1 MMRSLFTFLLAVS
14 AVAMSGCA
22 TGRLT
27 GAPGE
32 PSLSA
37 QPASSKSEPLIQH
50 IVFIVQENRSFDD
63 FFATFPGADGATSGL
78 MKTPGGDV
86 TVRLKKAPLDSD
98 SLGHQHSSFEK
109 EYDGGKMDGFSL
121 VKRALQKGVVER
133 AGTYP
138 YRYVDP
144 KEIQPYW
151 TIARQWV
158 LADHMFPTQSSS
170 SFTAH
175 QDLIAGGTPMGGG
188 KNVIDFPTPSSW
200 GCDAPLGTVTS
211 LITSTGKYLRD
222 KGPYPCFTYRTLRD
236 LMDAKDVSWLY
247 FTNPT
252 NNSVWNAFDAI
263 KAVREGSEWTTHIVR
278 PESDFFAYVTS
289 RELPQVS
296 WVIPDEINSDHP
308 GNRQDTG
315 PSWVASIINAI
326 GQSRY
331 WPSTAIVV
339 VWDDWGGEYDQVPP
353 PQLDGQGLGMRVP
366 MLLVSPFARTTSPS
380 QPGYISHTQYEFGS
394 LVRFVEDNWNLGR
407 LGTTDGRANSVLD
420 SFDFTQAPRPFTT
433 IPSKYRKAFFERQKP
448 SGLPVDSD

>member
-138 YRYVDP
+138 
-144 KEIQPYW
+144 
-151 TIARQWV
+151 
-158 LADHMFPTQSSS
+158 
-170 SFTAH
+170 
-175 QDLIAGGTPMGGG
+175 
-188 KNVIDFPTPSSW
+188 
-200 GCDAPLGTVTS
+200 
-211 LITSTGKYLRD
+211 
-222 KGPYPCFTYRTLRD
+222 
-236 LMDAKDVSWLY
+236 
-247 FTNPT
+247 
-252 NNSVWNAFDAI
+252 
-263 KAVREGSEWTTHIVR
+263 
-278 PESDFFAYVTS
+278 
-289 RELPQVS
+289 
-296 WVIPDEINSDHP
+296 
-308 GNRQDTG
+308 
-315 PSWVASIINAI
+315 
-326 GQSRY
+326 
-331 WPSTAIVV
+331 
-339 VWDDWGGEYDQVPP
+339 
-353 PQLDGQGLGMRVP
+353 
-366 MLLVSPFARTTSPS
+366 
-380 QPGYISHTQYEFGS
+380 
-394 LVRFVEDNWNLGR
+394 
-407 LGTTDGRANSVLD
+407 
-420 SFDFTQAPRPFTT
+420 
-433 IPSKYRKAFFERQKP
+433 
-448 SGLPVDSD
+448 

>member
-1 MMRSLFTFLLAVS
+1 MRSLFTFLLAVS

-98 SLGHQHSSFEK
+98 SLGHQHDSFEK
-109 EYDGGKMDGFSL
+109 EYDGGKMDGFGL

-144 KEIQPYW
+144 REIQPYW

-175 QDLIAGGTPMGGG
+175 QDLIAGGTPVGGG

-252 NNSVWNAFDAI
+252 NNSVWNAFDA
-263 KAVREGSEWTTHIVR
+263 
-278 PESDFFAYVTS
+278 
-289 RELPQVS
+289 
-296 WVIPDEINSDHP
+296 
-308 GNRQDTG
+308 
-315 PSWVASIINAI
+315 
-326 GQSRY
+326 
-331 WPSTAIVV
+331 
-339 VWDDWGGEYDQVPP
+339 
-353 PQLDGQGLGMRVP
+353 M
-366 MLLVSPFARTTSPS
+366 
-380 QPGYISHTQYEFGS
+380 
-394 LVRFVEDNWNLGR
+394 RFVKGPNGR
-407 LGTTDGRANSVLD
+407 RTSY
-420 SFDFTQAPRPFTT
+420 AP
-433 IPSKYRKAFFERQKP
+433 KATSLRT
-448 SGLPVDSD
+448 